1 MLFSNALVSAVFFFF
16 VSHAAVIR
24 GRQGVALSSPDLP
37 APNGSI
43 GAAAS
48 VILAGTAPSAAANPG
63 GKLF

>member
-1 MLFSNALVSAVFFFF
+1 MLYSRVLLSVVLC
-16 VSHAAVIR
+16 VLTGDAAVIR

-48 VILAGTAPSAAANPG
+48 VILAGTAPTAAANPG
-63 GKLF
+63 GI